1 MTLEYHIFKKVFPI
15 QAVSIIVTMRNR
27 NIGHFLNAIIL
38 TASHTHSEAEDF
50 IGIEIFV
57 IYVYV
62 RVPGLKLNVS

>member
-1 MTLEYHIFKKVFPI
+1 
-15 QAVSIIVTMRNR
+15 MRDR

-38 TASHTHSEAEDF
+38 TASDKHSEAEDF

-62 RVPGLKLNVS
+62 RVPRLKLNVG